1 MEAARKLTVL
11 ALTIVSV
18 AASQALTRPGLS
30 QSLRPM
36 APEDVISVR
45 TPADPRIAPD
55 GSKVLFVVRE
65 ANLEANAVESS
76 IWVHDVASGRTAR
89 LTQAEASHSS
99 PRWAPAGDGFAF
111 LSDRSGSAEIWLM
124 PMAGGEPRQLSHSA
138 TAVRSFEWSPDGTR
152 IAYTAAVELPEDERE
167 RRKAGDDARVF
178 GAATALPKLW
188 LLDATTGEARQL
200 TSEELAIQELGW
212 APDGST
218 LIVAAR
224 PSTILD
230 QIGETEL
237 YSVDAKSG
245 ALRRLTE
252 NAAVESSPLYSADG
266 RAIYFTA
273 SDAERFVNAESNL
286 YRLDPVTRAI
296 TPIAAD
302 YRFGLTD
309 PMLDPS
315 GTHLI
320 MRAGVRSSVRLVSVS
335 LDTGE
340 VSTFVAAPGSVRG
353 FDTAAGTGRVAYLF
367 ADAGRLTDLWLFDPD
382 SGTNAPVTD
391 LNPEQRQWQLGET
404 RVETWKS
411 RDGADVEGLLTLPVG
426 YESGQRVPLMVMIH
440 GGPEAAITLGHV
452 PSYIDYHQVLAGAG
466 WAVLRPN
473 YRGGTNYGDAW
484 VQGMNGDSG
493 GGDYEDIMAGVEHLI
508 ASGIADPDRMG
519 VMGWSWGGI
528 STGWIVTQT
537 GRFKAA
543 SAGAM
548 VSNHFSIFGQADL
561 TYDVEHF
568 YIGGSPWANFERY
581 MSKSPIAYVTRA
593 KTPTL
598 LLHGEADERCPL
610 PQSVEFHKGL
620 RSVGV
625 ETELVVYPREPHVF
639 REPRHQLDKMRREM
653 AWFARWVTVR

>member
-1 MEAARKLTVL
+1 MQATRKLTIFAL
-11 ALTIVSV
+11 AIAASVSSP
-18 AASQALTRPGLS
+18 AFTRPGFSQAL
-30 QSLRPM
+30 RPM
-36 APEDVISVR
+36 TPEDVVTVR
-45 TPADPRIAPD
+45 TVADPRISAD
-55 GSKVLFVVRE
+55 GSRVLFVVRQ
-65 ANLEANAVESS
+65 ADLGNNRVKSS
-76 IWVHDVASGRTAR
+76 IWVHEVTAGRTAR

-99 PRWAPAGDGFAF
+99 PRWAPGGDGFAF
-111 LSDRSGSAEIWLM
+111 LSDRSGSTQLWWM
-124 PMAGGEPRQLSHSA
+124 PIDGGEARQLGRSA
-138 TAVRSFEWSPDGTR
+138 TAVRSFEWSPDGAR

-167 RRKAGDDARVF
+167 RREAGDDARVF
-178 GAATALPKLW
+178 GEATALPKLW
-188 LLDATTGEARQL
+188 LLDVATGETRQL
-200 TSEELAIQELGW
+200 TSEELAIQELAW
-212 APDGST
+212 APDGSA
-218 LIVAAR
+218 LVVAAR

-230 QIGETEL
+230 RIGETEL
-237 YSVDAKSG
+237 YAVDVISG
-245 ALRRLTE
+245 ALRKLTE

-273 SDAERFVNAESNL
+273 SDAERFVNAESSL
-286 YRLDPVTRAI
+286 YRLDPSTGAV

-302 YRFGLTD
+302 YRYGLTD
-309 PMLDPS
+309 PVLDAS

-320 MRAGVRSSVRLVSVS
+320 MRAGVRASIRLVSVN

-340 VSTFVAAPGSVRG
+340 VSTLVAAPGSVRG
-353 FDTAAGTGRVAYLF
+353 FDIAPGAGRIAYLF
-367 ADAGRLTDLWLFDPD
+367 ADARRLTDLWLFDAD
-382 SGTNAPVTD
+382 SGTNASVTD

-426 YESGQRVPLMVMIH
+426 YVAGQRVPLMVMIH
-440 GGPEAAITLGHV
+440 GGPEAAVTLGHV

-484 VQGMNGDSG
+484 VQGMNGDTG
-493 GGDYEDIMAGVEHLI
+493 GGDYEDIMAGVDHVV
-508 ASGIADPDRMG
+508 ASGVADPDRMG

-568 YIGGSPWANFERY
+568 YVGGSPWANFERY

-639 REPRHQLDKMRREM
+639 REPRHQLDKMQREM